1 MISLLEL
8 PEPFKCEILGRRNR
22 FVVEVLVE
30 GEPALA
36 HINNTGR
43 LADLLT
49 HGRRGYCLP
58 KRGGVTKFKL
68 IAVEDRGGAALID
81 TYLQMQAFE
90 SALNRKFIPWA
101 PCLIVTRAPRLGS
114 SRLDY
119 LLECESHRVLA
130 EVKSAVLR
138 EGFYAMYPD
147 CPTLRGRRHLSEI
160 AEYARRGG
168 KVLIV
173 FIAALPDV
181 KAFKPYEGGD
191 PEIPRLLA
199 TAVEAGAAVKALS
212 MHYEPSTSRI
222 LLDNPDLPVLI

>member
-1 MISLLEL
+1 MIPLVEL
-8 PEPFKCEILGRRNR
+8 PDPFRCEILGRRNR
-22 FVVEVLVE
+22 FVVEVSVE
-30 GEPALA
+30 GEPTLA
-36 HINNTGR
+36 HISNTGR
-43 LADLLT
+43 LTDFLT
-49 HGRRGYCLP
+49 RGRRGYCLP
-58 KRGGVTKFKL
+58 KGGGVTKFKL
-68 IAVEDRGGAALID
+68 IAVEDRGKAALID
-81 TYLQMQAFE
+81 TGLQMQAFE
-90 SALNRKFIPWA
+90 SALKRKLIPWA
-101 PCLIVTRAPRLGS
+101 PCRIIARAPRLGS

-119 LLECESHRVLA
+119 LLECGPHRVLA

-160 AEYARRGG
+160 AEYARKGG
-168 KVLIV
+168 KALIV

-181 KAFKPYEGGD
+181 KAFKPYVEGD

-199 TAVEAGAAVKALS
+199 TAAEAGAAVKALS